1 MTSSEI
7 SPRHVVVAGGGVAAL
22 EATLALADLGQGR
35 LRLTVVAP
43 DDVFHVRA
51 MTVAM
56 PFEAVEPVRVPLDQA
71 LERVDAEHRRAT
83 ITGVDAERRI
93 VRCSDGD
100 ELGYD
105 ALLVATGATQR
116 AAYPEAVTFLD
127 TDPDALRAVLRRI
140 ERFDCSAL
148 AIVVPPSG
156 SWPLPAY
163 ELALMTVHLAF
174 DAGYDDLPVHL
185 VTPERIPLELFGQ
198 TASAAVGEVL
208 RMAGISLHTSAQVAA
223 VEPGATV
230 VIEPGPWRL
239 GVEQVV
245 ALPAIDGRP
254 IPGLPANARG
264 FIPVDEQNRVLGVN
278 DVYAAGDVTSYP
290 VKHGGLAALQADA
303 AAADIAARAGA
314 PVAVAPFR
322 PVLRGMLFT
331 GGRPQF
337 LRHELTA
344 GPAAQST
351 VSPDPLWM
359 PATKVPGRYLSPLLV
374 DAVAEK
380 RRAHGLAVDVALPA
394 ASS

>member
-1 MTSSEI
+1 M
-7 SPRHVVVAGGGVAAL
+7 
-22 EATLALADLGQGR
+22 
-35 LRLTVVAP
+35 
-43 DDVFHVRA
+43 
-51 MTVAM
+51 
-56 PFEAVEPVRVPLDQA
+56 
-71 LERVDAEHRRAT
+71 
-83 ITGVDAERRI
+83 
-93 VRCSDGD
+93 RCSDGD

-140 ERFDCSAL
+140 ERFDCTAL

-290 VKHGGLAALQADA
+290 FKHGGLAALQADA
-303 AAADIAARAGA
+303 AAQ
-314 PVAVAPFR
+314 V
-322 PVLRGMLFT
+322 
-331 GGRPQF
+331 

-359 PATKVPGRYLSPLLV
+359 PATKVPGRYRSPLLV